1 MKLTDESL
9 YLLGACVFQ
18 SLNLKEILPFKYGF
32 KTLISQMLL
41 FRKDKS

>member
-1 MKLTDESL
+1 MKLADESL

-32 KTLISQMLL
+32 KTLSQTLL